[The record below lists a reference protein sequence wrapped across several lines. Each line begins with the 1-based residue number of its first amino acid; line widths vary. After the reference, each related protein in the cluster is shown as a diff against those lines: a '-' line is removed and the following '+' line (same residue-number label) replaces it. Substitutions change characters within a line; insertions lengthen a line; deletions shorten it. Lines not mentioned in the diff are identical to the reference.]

1 MQDLYNKQQN
11 QSRGLEFPS
20 VWNMCRKPTD
30 CAALTVINSGMC
42 PLVLCNSVQQD
53 NVVPPQQWH
62 DADLRQLCTLLASRS
77 SGLSIIDVQ
86 VHLSVLAP
94 DAADV
99 VDLPLP
105 CLVEGPNTNLDNI
118 DVFSC
123 PMKNKKTI
131 SL

>member
-11 QSRGLEFPS
+11 QSRGLELPS
-20 VWNMCRKPTD
+20 VWNMCRKHTD
-30 CAALTVINSGMC
+30 CATLTVIIINSGMC
-42 PLVLCNSVQQD
+42 PFVLCNSVQQD
-53 NVVPPQQWH
+53 NVVPPQLSH

-77 SGLSIIDVQ
+77 SGLSIIDLQ

-105 CLVEGPNTNLDNI
+105 EVEGPNTNLDNI

-131 SL
+131 

>member
-1 MQDLYNKQQN
+1 MPR
-11 QSRGLEFPS
+11 SRL
-20 VWNMCRKPTD
+20 
-30 CAALTVINSGMC
+30 INSGMC

-53 NVVPPQQWH
+53 NVVPSQQSH

-77 SGLSIIDVQ
+77 SGLSIIDLQ

-105 CLVEGPNTNLDNI
+105 EVEGPNTNLDNI

-131 SL
+131 SLLIDLMSFN